1 MPGKS
6 LTIRAPIPGYVKPVA
21 TYTSGRLVLV
31 RADGG
36 RFHQLYVRL
45 GPDQYDHINDTGKP
59 LPDDAARLAFVRDRV
74 AKLREKRQAERT
86 ALLEAEADLIE
97 EIGRARTKEQK
108 EELRKQ
114 LDELKKV
121 RRDLEHAI
129 R

>member
-6 LTIRAPIPGYVKPVA
+6 LTIRAPIPDYVKPVA

-45 GPDQYDHINDTGKP
+45 GPEQYDHVGDTSKP

-74 AKLREKRQAERT
+74 AKLREKRQAERA
-86 ALLEAEADLIE
+86 ALLERFSVVE
-97 EIGRARTKEQK
+97 T
-108 EELRKQ
+108 EL
-114 LDELKKV
+114 
-121 RRDLEHAI
+121 AI
-129 R
+129 YDTDPQPDPAGA